1 MFRNQLHIRSVIRC
15 NLIYRSLSLES
26 RMPPNSK
33 EVCGGASYSGRPDL
47 DAKLAEWLE
56 WTPPGSPDHAAVKA
70 LVEAGEF
77 DRLEKM
83 MMSRKNF
90 GTAGIRAKM
99 GPG

>member
-1 MFRNQLHIRSVIRC
+1 MKHIRSIRC
-15 NLIYRSLSLES
+15 NLIYRSLSLDS

-33 EVCGGASYSGRPDL
+33 EVCGGEGGTSFSGRPDL

-56 WTPPGSPDHAAVKA
+56 WTPPGSTDHAAVKA
-70 LVEAGEF
+70 LVEGGEF